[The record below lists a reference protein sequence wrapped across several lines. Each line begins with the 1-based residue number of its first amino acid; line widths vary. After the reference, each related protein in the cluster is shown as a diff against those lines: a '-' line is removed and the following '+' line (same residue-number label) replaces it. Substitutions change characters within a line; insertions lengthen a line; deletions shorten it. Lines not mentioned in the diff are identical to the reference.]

1 MQMGVFLPVMRAHS
15 VYTVQ
20 PRFPWLYGP
29 SAEDAIRK
37 ALLLRYRLIPMYYS
51 LAHLAHETGA
61 PLMRPLVMEFP
72 SDPKVADMT
81 SQWLIG
87 RGLLAAP
94 ILNPGNRREVY
105 LPDDDWYVLG
115 SNLRLAGNRVIAA
128 DAPLDQIPFYVRA
141 GTILPLGP
149 AIQHTDQLPGGPL
162 EVQVY
167 PGKDADFTLVED
179 DGLTKAYLDGQ
190 VRRTKFHWDD
200 AARRLSWKISGP
212 YNGNDLFGSIQA
224 VVFDAG
230 QIKRAEAPL
239 SSDMS
244 LLITRKKTE
253 PTQASP

>member
-1 MQMGVFLPVMRAHS
+1 
-15 VYTVQ
+15 
-20 PRFPWLYGP
+20 
-29 SAEDAIRK
+29 
-37 ALLLRYRLIPMYYS
+37 
-51 LAHLAHETGA
+51 
-61 PLMRPLVMEFP
+61 
-72 SDPKVADMT
+72 
-81 SQWLIG
+81 
-87 RGLLAAP
+87 LAAP

-128 DAPLDQIPFYVRA
+128 DAPLDQIPLYVRA